1 MTHEFY
7 IINVFSQIIL
17 IKTRGESVTQLKN
30 ILYLGWLGKGNVGD
44 DVLFE
49 LFKVMFYKYHQSER
63 KTFAEND

>member
-1 MTHEFY
+1 M
-7 IINVFSQIIL
+7 
-17 IKTRGESVTQLKN
+17 TQLKN